1 MSHSTL
7 SSVVAIVVLVFLSGF
22 FSATETAFSALN
34 RTRIKTLA
42 DQGDRRAALVLQLSD
57 QYDKLLSTILVGNNI
72 VNISMASIATILFVR
87 LLGAGGATVSTIVI
101 TVAVLIF
108 GEVSPKSLAKE
119 QPEKFAMVV
128 APIIRALMVLMTPV
142 NFLFTCWKSL
152 LSKVFKSDEDRRT
165 SHEELLTMVEEV
177 EQEGGID
184 ELESELLRSAI
195 EFNDLEAADILT
207 PRVDVE
213 GVSLEATREEIADI
227 FAESGYSRLPVYDG
241 TIDRIVGFIHMKDFF
256 EGGHITDKSVTEIM
270 TTPLFVPPSAKVDD
284 LLRMLQRTKSHIA
297 VVTDEYG
304 GTLGIITM
312 EDILEELVG
321 EIYDEHD
328 EVEESF
334 TKLDDHTYKVLASTD
349 LDEFFEFFS
358 LPEDSETDSSSV
370 SGWVMEQMEKVPDE
384 GDSFTFENLSI
395 TVTATD
401 FQRVLE
407 IQVVIQDPV
416 EEPEN

>member
-1 MSHSTL
+1 
-7 SSVVAIVVLVFLSGF
+7 
-22 FSATETAFSALN
+22 
-34 RTRIKTLA
+34 
-42 DQGDRRAALVLQLSD
+42 
-57 QYDKLLSTILVGNNI
+57 
-72 VNISMASIATILFVR
+72 
-87 LLGAGGATVSTIVI
+87 
-101 TVAVLIF
+101 
-108 GEVSPKSLAKE
+108 
-119 QPEKFAMVV
+119 
-128 APIIRALMVLMTPV
+128 
-142 NFLFTCWKSL
+142 
-152 LSKVFKSDEDRRT
+152 
-165 SHEELLTMVEEV
+165 
-177 EQEGGID
+177 
-184 ELESELLRSAI
+184 
-195 EFNDLEAADILT
+195 
-207 PRVDVE
+207 
-213 GVSLEATREEIADI
+213 
-227 FAESGYSRLPVYDG
+227 
-241 TIDRIVGFIHMKDFF
+241 
-256 EGGHITDKSVTEIM
+256 M